1 MRTGEGRG
9 IYSVAMF
16 HMNEG
21 RLLEQFFWTVLKVGP
36 RFISKALLLQG
47 ICCNRRSVRIWTP
60 KSKQLKM
67 ETEAAENLSFEP
79 HFPEIKLLLFPEKC
93 VLILL
98 WCFKI
103 QSGMWAFLIIES
115 NVFVNLLSQFSLGA
129 VSTAVKLFLLEHG
142 KERFHYGVVMGCSRT
157 GKRLRDL

>member
-1 MRTGEGRG
+1 
-9 IYSVAMF
+9 
-16 HMNEG
+16 
-21 RLLEQFFWTVLKVGP
+21 
-36 RFISKALLLQG
+36 
-47 ICCNRRSVRIWTP
+47 
-60 KSKQLKM
+60 M

-142 KERFHYGVVMGCSRT
+142 KDRFHYGVVMGCSRT